1 MDRETDSGNIDV
13 FEKDILQ
20 MVVDGIDAVIA
31 LCDADKTVILIN
43 KAGRTMLREDAKM
56 ELEELLG
63 HAMDDILEPLIYDGT
78 SIVGLVAE
86 KKIPIQRNIHYKLA
100 NKTILFTAIPIME
113 NGKLQYIVAT
123 GRDMTKLIKLEEQLA
138 AAEKL
143 NQYYSVM
150 VQKLAEFEKSEM
162 IICSSKKMEDT
173 LKLAMRASQSDA
185 SVFITGESGVGKEE
199 IAKYIHRYSPRK
211 DKPFIAV
218 NCAAIPKELIESE
231 LFGYSEG
238 AFTGSK
244 KGGKRGLLEEANG
257 GTFFLDEI
265 GDLPQEVQG
274 KLLRVVQEGSLR
286 RIGSTKDTEIDVRYI
301 SATNIAP
308 TKLLDNSVF
317 RRDLLYRLSVIP
329 LLVPPIRDRKE
340 DIIPFVEHF
349 LSFYDTKYSRN
360 VRLSAAA
367 YDYLC
372 RLPWDG
378 NVRQIKNVVERIV
391 ILSED
396 GLLLKEDVLPI
407 IQLDIENAATNL
419 SDQAVKVT
427 EILPL
432 SMAQEQMEKQLI
444 DMALEEY
451 KTVPKAAKALGVP
464 PSTIYRKLKK

>member
-1 MDRETDSGNIDV
+1 MNSVPNNVSLGEGENNHLQTIIDN
-13 FEKDILQ
+13 
-20 MVVDGIDAVIA
+20 IDAVIA
-31 LCDADKTVILIN
+31 LCDADKIVVMIN
-43 KAGRTMLREDAKM
+43 KAGRTLLWEDAKM
-56 ELEELLG
+56 KPEELLG
-63 HAMDDILEPLIYDGT
+63 HAMDVVLEPLIYDGT
-78 SIVGLVAE
+78 SIVGLVAKE
-86 KKIPIQRNIHYKLA
+86 KIPLQKNIHYKLG
-100 NKTILFTAIPIME
+100 NKTILYTAIPIIE
-113 NGKLQYIVAT
+113 NEELHYIVVT

-143 NQYYSVM
+143 NQYYSGM

-173 LKLAMRASQSDA
+173 LKLAKRASQSDA

-199 IAKYIHRYSPRK
+199 IAKYIHRNSPRK
-211 DKPFIAV
+211 DAPFIAV

-231 LFGYSEG
+231 LFGYTEG

-244 KGGKRGLLEEANG
+244 KGGKRGLLEEADG
-257 GTFFLDEI
+257 GTFFLDEVA
-265 GDLPQEVQG
+265 DLPPEVQG
-274 KLLRVVQEGSLR
+274 KLLRVVQEGVLR

-301 SATNIAP
+301 SATNIVVS
-308 TKLLDNSVF
+308 KLLDNSIF

-329 LLVPPIRDRKE
+329 VLVPPIRERRE

-349 LSFYDTKYSRN
+349 LSFYDTKYGRN

-396 GLLLKEDVLPI
+396 GLLLKEDLLPI
-407 IQLDIENAATNL
+407 IQLDIENAADT
-419 SDQAVKVT
+419 SDQSVKVT
-427 EILPL
+427 EIVSL
-432 SMAQEQMEKQLI
+432 SKAQEQMEKQLI

-451 KTVPKAAKALGVP
+451 KTIPKAAKALGVP

>member
-1 MDRETDSGNIDV
+1 MNSETNNDRLNFNESNNLQTIIDN
-13 FEKDILQ
+13 
-20 MVVDGIDAVIA
+20 IDAVIA
-31 LCDADKTVILIN
+31 LCDANKMVIMIN
-43 KAGRTMLREDAKM
+43 KFGCALLKEDANM
-56 ELEELLG
+56 EPEELLN
-63 HAMDDILEPLIYDGT
+63 HAMDEVLEPLIYDGT

-86 KKIPIQRNIHYKLA
+86 KKIPLQRNIHYKLS
-100 NKTILFTAIPIME
+100 NKTILYTAIPIFE
-113 NGKLQYIVAT
+113 NEELRYIVAT
-123 GRDMTKLIKLEEQLA
+123 GRDMTKLIQLEEQLS

-150 VQKLAEFEKSEM
+150 VQKLTEVEKSEM
-162 IICSSKKMEDT
+162 IIFSSKRMEDT

-199 IAKYIHRYSPRK
+199 IAKYIHRNSLRK

-244 KGGKRGLLEEANG
+244 KGGKKGLIEEANG

-265 GDLPQEVQG
+265 GDLPPEVQG
-274 KLLRVVQEGSLR
+274 KLLRVVQEGNLR
-286 RIGSTKDTEIDVRYI
+286 RIGSTKDTEIDIRYI

-308 TKLLDNSVF
+308 TKLLDNTVF

-329 LLVPPIRDRKE
+329 IFVAPVRERKE
-340 DIIPFVEHF
+340 DIIPLVEHF
-349 LSFYDTKYSRN
+349 LSFYNTKYNRN
-360 VRLSAAA
+360 VQISAAA

-372 RLPWDG
+372 RLSWDG

-396 GLLLKEDVLPI
+396 GHLLKEDLLPI
-407 IQLDIENAATNL
+407 LQLDIENATTNT
-419 SDQAVKVT
+419 SAKSVT
-427 EILPL
+427 VNEIITLGK
-432 SMAQEQMEKQLI
+432 AQELMERQLI

-464 PSTIYRKLKK
+464 PSTIYRKLNK

>member
-1 MDRETDSGNIDV
+1 MNSGVNNGKLSFSDSQD
-13 FEKDILQ
+13 LQ
-20 MVVDGIDAVIA
+20 TIVDNIDAVIA
-31 LCDADKTVILIN
+31 LCDADKTVVMIN
-43 KAGRTMLREDAKM
+43 KFGCVLLKEDANM
-56 ELEELLG
+56 EPEELLN
-63 HAMDDILEPLIYDGT
+63 HAMDEVLEPLIYDGT

-86 KKIPIQRNIHYKLA
+86 KKIPLQRNIHYKLG
-100 NKTILFTAIPIME
+100 NKTILYTAIPIFE
-113 NGKLQYIVAT
+113 NGELRYIVAT
-123 GRDMTKLIKLEEQLA
+123 GRDMTKLIQLEEQLS

-143 NQYYSVM
+143 NKYYSVM
-150 VQKLAEFEKSEM
+150 VQKLTEVEKSEM
-162 IICSSKKMEDT
+162 IIYSSKRMEDT

-199 IAKYIHRYSPRK
+199 IAKYIHRNSLRK

-244 KGGKRGLLEEANG
+244 KGGKKGLIEEANF

-265 GDLPQEVQG
+265 GDLPPEVQG
-274 KLLRVVQEGSLR
+274 KLLRVVQEGCLR
-286 RIGSTKDTEIDVRYI
+286 RIGSTKDTEIDIRYI
-301 SATNIAP
+301 SATNITP
-308 TKLLDNSVF
+308 SKLLDNSVF

-329 LLVPPIRDRKE
+329 IFVAPVRERKE
-340 DIIPFVEHF
+340 DIIPLVEHF
-349 LSFYDTKYSRN
+349 LSIYNTKYKRN
-360 VRLSAAA
+360 VQISAAA

-372 RLPWDG
+372 RLSWDG

-396 GLLLKEDVLPI
+396 GHLLKEDLLPI
-407 IQLDIENAATNL
+407 LQLDIENSAL
-419 SDQAVKVT
+419 DVSGESVT
-427 EILPL
+427 VNEIVPL
-432 SMAQEQMEKQLI
+432 GKAQELMERQLI